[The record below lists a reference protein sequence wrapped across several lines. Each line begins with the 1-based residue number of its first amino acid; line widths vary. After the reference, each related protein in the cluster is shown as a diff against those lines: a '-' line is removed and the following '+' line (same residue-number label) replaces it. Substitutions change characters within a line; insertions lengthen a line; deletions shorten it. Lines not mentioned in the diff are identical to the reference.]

1 MHTTLLSHRRAGVLL
16 HITSLPGPHAYGDIS
31 RHAYEFVD
39 QICEAGFSAWQIL
52 PLGPTHEDLCPY
64 QSLSAHAGNPQLINL
79 EWLTKKGWL
88 APEKLHSKNNLNRQ
102 ERINCIQNAYNQF
115 KLIANSDE
123 KHAWQK
129 FIDQNHHWLLDY
141 ALFMVLRNEFDHSS
155 WVDWPRG
162 YRDADEHLLQ
172 EYKFQHEEKINT
184 IFFQQ
189 YIFFQQWRE
198 LKSYAN
204 QKGVFIIG
212 DMPIFV
218 AHDSAEVWANRQ
230 YFAINEHGMADF
242 VAGVP
247 PDYFSETGQRW
258 GNPHYQWDK
267 LEQDDFSWWVER
279 MRTQAQ
285 LYDGV
290 RIDHFRGLAQY
301 WEIPAS
307 EENAIHGQWV
317 DAPGEKLLQ
326 KLTQCFPQLTLIAE
340 DLGTITPD
348 VIKLRDDFS
357 LPGML
362 ILQFAFSGDNDN
374 PYLPENHTGN
384 SLVYTAT
391 HDNDTTVNWYQTLTP
406 ETKAYISECLGGGPI
421 DMPWTLIK
429 TAFDSVAQL
438 AIIPMQDLLSLGD
451 GHRMNIPGTTQ
462 GNWQWRLME
471 GQFNYEIRSK
481 AHAMLESSNRVFD
494 PANYDSTQVI
504 QPNSNL

>member
-31 RHAYEFVD
+31 HYAYQFVD
-39 QICEAGFSAWQIL
+39 QLCEAGFSVWQIL

-79 EWLTKKGWL
+79 EWLVKKGWL
-88 APEKLHSKNNLNRQ
+88 ATEGLHSNNSLDRQ
-102 ERINCIQNAYNQF
+102 GRIDCIQHAYNQF
-115 KLIANSDE
+115 NLIANSDE
-123 KHAWQK
+123 KHAWQT
-129 FIDQNHHWLLDY
+129 FIDENHYWLLNY
-141 ALFMVLRNEFDHSS
+141 ALFMVLRDEFDNNS
-155 WVDWPRG
+155 WVDWPQE

-172 EYKFQHEEKINT
+172 EYKSLHEEKINS

-189 YIFFQQWRE
+189 YVFFQQWAE
-198 LKSYAN
+198 LKAYAN
-204 QKGVFIIG
+204 KKGVLIIG

-230 YFAINEHGMADF
+230 YFAINEYGMADF

-279 MRTQAQ
+279 MHTQAQ

-290 RIDHFRGLAQY
+290 RIDHFRGLVQY

-348 VIKLRDDFS
+348 VIKLRNDFS

-374 PYLPENHTGN
+374 PYLPENHSEN

-391 HDNDTTVNWYQTLTP
+391 HDNDTTVNWYQALTP
-406 ETKAYISECLGGGPI
+406 ETKAYVSESLGGRPI

-429 TAFDSVAQL
+429 VAFDSVALL
-438 AIIPMQDLLSLGD
+438 AVIPMQDLLGLGD
-451 GHRMNIPGTTQ
+451 GHRMNIPGTTE
-462 GNWQWRLME
+462 GNWQWRLLE
-471 GQFNYEIRSK
+471 GQFNYEIRNK
-481 AHAMLESSNRVFD
+481 AYAMLASSNRVFD

>member
-31 RHAYEFVD
+31 HYAYEFVD
-39 QICEAGFSAWQIL
+39 QICEAGFSVWQIL

-79 EWLTKKGWL
+79 EWLVKKGWL
-88 APEKLHSKNNLNRQ
+88 APEKLHSKNSLNRH
-102 ERINCIQNAYNQF
+102 ERIDSIQHAYYQF
-115 KLIANSDE
+115 KSIANSDE
-123 KHAWQK
+123 KYAWQK
-129 FIDQNHHWLLDY
+129 FIDENHHWLLDY
-141 ALFMVLRNEFDHSS
+141 AFFMVLRNEFDNSS
-155 WVDWPRG
+155 WVDWPQG
-162 YRDADEHLLQ
+162 YRDADEYLLQ
-172 EYKFQHEEKINT
+172 EYKSQHEESINI

-189 YIFFQQWRE
+189 YVFFQQWAE
-198 LKSYAN
+198 LKAYAN
-204 QKGVFIIG
+204 QKGVLIIG

-218 AHDSAEVWANRQ
+218 AHDSAEVWANRK

-258 GNPHYQWDK
+258 GNPHYQWNK

-307 EENAIHGQWV
+307 EENAVHGKWV

-348 VIKLRDDFS
+348 VIKLRDNFS

-374 PYLPENHTGN
+374 PYLPENHTEN

-406 ETKAYISECLGGGPI
+406 ETKAYISECLGGGHT

-429 TAFDSVAQL
+429 TAFDSVALL
-438 AIIPMQDLLSLGD
+438 AVIPMQDLLSLGD

-462 GNWQWRLME
+462 GNWQWRLVE

-481 AHAMLESSNRVFD
+481 ARAMLESSNRVFD
-494 PANYDSTQVI
+494 SANYDSTQVI